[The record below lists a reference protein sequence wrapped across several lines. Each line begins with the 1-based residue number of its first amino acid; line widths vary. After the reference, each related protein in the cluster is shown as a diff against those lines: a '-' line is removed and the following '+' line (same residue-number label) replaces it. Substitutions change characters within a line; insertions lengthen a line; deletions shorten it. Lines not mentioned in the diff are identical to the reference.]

1 MLVNHAH
8 TVTNRIQ
15 GVLKADGL
23 TLQHNLPL
31 GWFQK
36 AEKHFHQGGFS
47 GAVFSKQR
55 MNGATLAGKPYIAV
69 GGKAVG
75 IDDGD
80 VVHQ

>member
-1 MLVNHAH
+1 
-8 TVTNRIQ
+8 
-15 GVLKADGL
+15 
-23 TLQHNLPL
+23 
-31 GWFQK
+31 
-36 AEKHFHQGGFS
+36 
-47 GAVFSKQR
+47 

>member
-1 MLVNHAH
+1 MLVDHAH
-8 TVTNRIQ
+8 AVANRIQ
-15 GVLKADGL
+15 GILKADGL

-31 GWFQK
+31 GGFQK
-36 AEKHFHQGGFS
+36 AEKHLHQGGFS
-47 GAVFSKQR
+47 GTVFSKQR
-55 MNGATLAGKPYIAV
+55 MDGAALAGKPYIAV